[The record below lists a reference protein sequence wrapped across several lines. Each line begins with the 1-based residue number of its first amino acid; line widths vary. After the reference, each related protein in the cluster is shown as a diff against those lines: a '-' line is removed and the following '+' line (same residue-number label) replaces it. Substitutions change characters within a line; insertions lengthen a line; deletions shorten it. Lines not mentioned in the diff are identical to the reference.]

1 MNEEKQYNES
11 IRVKN
16 HRIKSL
22 QDAIRRRDNQIDHLR
37 RQVHGL
43 QIRVEKLTT
52 PQVEQPKRIEDIVHD
67 VVSRFHPYTWEA
79 LKSPSRKREL
89 VMARHLHMHFIHK
102 YSRMSLIS
110 IGTLFGGRDHSSVI
124 HGCKLV
130 RDLRDT
136 DRKYRADFEQ
146 MDNYIREMLK

>member
-43 QIRVEKLTT
+43 QIQVEKLTN
-52 PQVEQPKRIEDIVHD
+52 PQVEEPKRIEDIVHD

-89 VMARHLHMHFIHK
+89 VIARQLHQYFMKMFSK
-102 YSRMSLIS
+102 YTLSR
-110 IGTLFGGRDHSSVI
+110 IGGYFGNRDHSTVLSSIKQVENM
-124 HGCKLV
+124 
-130 RDLRDT
+130 RDT
-136 DRKYRADFEQ
+136 NRHFAAELKL
-146 MDNYIREMLK
+146 MHGYIKDMAK